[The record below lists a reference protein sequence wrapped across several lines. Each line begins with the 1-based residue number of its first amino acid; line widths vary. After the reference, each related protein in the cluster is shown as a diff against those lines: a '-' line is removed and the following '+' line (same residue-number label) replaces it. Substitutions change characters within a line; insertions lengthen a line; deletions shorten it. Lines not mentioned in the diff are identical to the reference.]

1 MVWEQFDRVAND
13 ALSGG
18 QLPFHKYKSDPSSH
32 NPTVGVI
39 FYLLYLAP
47 SCAFLAEPVEAAPV
61 RGDAGHHRRRAVD
74 RDAEDHPFMLI
85 TSLQHTTAATYPP
98 TLLPRLA
105 PLQHPCPSTSS
116 LSSFLCLFFRRD
128 EEDGGRERERRRA
141 SEEVGCHVHTIVL
154 GTALGAGVIHVC
166 IKN

>member
-1 MVWEQFDRVAND
+1 MIHTDFEATDSTLTPFFLFFWKTRSEQGKLRREVPEMVWEQFDRVAND

-39 FYLLYLAP
+39 SYLLYLAP
-47 SCAFLAEPVEAAPV
+47 SSAFLAEPVEAAPV

-74 RDAEDHPFMLI
+74 RDAEDHPLMLI

-105 PLQHPCPSTSS
+105 PLPHP
-116 LSSFLCLFFRRD
+116 
-128 EEDGGRERERRRA
+128 
-141 SEEVGCHVHTIVL
+141 
-154 GTALGAGVIHVC
+154 
-166 IKN
+166 